1 MARSAGILMPIT
13 SLPSP
18 YGIGTLGKAAYEFV
32 DFLKAASQKYWQLLP
47 VGPTSYGD
55 SPYQSFST
63 YAGNPYMID
72 LDILCDEGLLVR
84 EDLKKIDWGD
94 NSQYVDYEK
103 IYNERFKVL
112 RTAYENY
119 KKGNQREFWDF
130 CHDENSWL
138 TDYALYMAVKKY
150 FGEKPWTEWPAEDIK
165 YRYQYAID
173 YYINLLKDD
182 VMFWKFTQFLFY
194 KQWNELKQ
202 YANDNGILL
211 FGDMPIYVAMDSA
224 DTWANPDVFWL
235 DDDRKPVCVA
245 GCPPDY
251 FSETGQLWGN
261 PLYDWIYLEETGY
274 DWWIKRVA
282 GAARLFDVTRIDHFR
297 AFDAFYAIPYGSE
310 TAANG
315 EWIEGPKMNFF
326 NKMKERLGDVP
337 IIAEDLGF
345 MTPGVKKLL
354 KESGYPGMKILEFAF
369 DSKEDSDYLP
379 HNYTSNSVCYIG
391 THDNDTAIGWLNT
404 ASKQDFEYAK
414 AYCSLNKTE
423 GYNWGFI
430 RTAYASVSDYAIV
443 QMQDILG
450 LGSEARMNIPSTL
463 GGNWTWRMKKGAATP
478 QIAQRLYNLSK
489 IYRRL
494 EDDKNMKKN
503 AIIDNLILTAKNEYC
518 KELNELSPAELH
530 DALGKAMMGEISER
544 WEQSK
549 KNHAEH
555 RRAYYF
561 SAEFL
566 MGRMM
571 YNNLYAM
578 GVLDQTKKLLADKG
592 IDINVFEEIDDAAL
606 GNGGLGRLAACFLDS
621 AATHDVPLDGYGI
634 RYKYGLFKQQI
645 VDGFQVEVADDWQRF
660 GDPWCIRRNEDIV
673 TVKFADQTVK
683 AVPYDMAVIGYGT
696 DNVNTLRL
704 WQAEAVNDFDFLAFN
719 DSKYDQAVKEKN
731 DAENISKVL
740 YPNDNSYEGKVLRL
754 KQQYFFCSASLQDII
769 KRYKKKHGNDYSQF
783 AAETAIQ
790 LNDTHPVVSIPEL
803 IRLLQNDGLSFDQ
816 AFEIAQKTFAYT
828 NHTVMAEALEKW
840 DNKLIISIIPEIY
853 DIIVKIN
860 DRLIA
865 DLTAKGLNVP
875 VETAE
880 KAETDDEDKKEAPR
894 TKIDDMK
901 IIDGNLVHMARLAI
915 YASSYTN
922 GVAWIHTEILKNDVL
937 KDWYAIYPERFQNKT
952 NGITQRRWLGL
963 CNPELSEL
971 ITDNIGSKWVRN
983 LDELKKL
990 EPKIDDKMIDRFN
1003 EIKSIKKKQL
1013 SDFIAEH
1020 DNVYI
1025 DPSFIF
1031 DVQVKRL
1038 HEYKRQLLNAFS
1050 IMAIYFPLK
1059 EGKLPDFTPTAF
1071 IFGAKAAPGYARAK
1085 AIIKYIN
1092 EIANL
1097 VNNDPDVNQKLRV
1110 VFVSNYNVSYAEK
1123 IVTAADVSEQIS
1135 TAGTEASG
1143 TGNMKFMLNG
1153 AVTLGTYDGAN
1164 VEIAQQAGE
1173 ENEYI
1178 FGARVEEI
1186 NEIKDTY
1193 DPKKIYE
1200 SNPEVKRVID
1210 TLIDGRFTDGGKTG
1224 EGSFAEL
1231 HSALLEG
1238 ASWHQPDHYFILRDL
1253 PDYIDAKL
1261 KVNADYKDRRAFGK
1275 KCLINTA
1282 NAGMFSSDRTILQYA
1297 TELWKVK

>member
-1 MARSAGILMPIT
+1 
-13 SLPSP
+13 
-18 YGIGTLGKAAYEFV
+18 
-32 DFLKAASQKYWQLLP
+32 
-47 VGPTSYGD
+47 
-55 SPYQSFST
+55 
-63 YAGNPYMID
+63 
-72 LDILCDEGLLVR
+72 
-84 EDLKKIDWGD
+84 
-94 NSQYVDYEK
+94 
-103 IYNERFKVL
+103 
-112 RTAYENY
+112 
-119 KKGNQREFWDF
+119 
-130 CHDENSWL
+130 
-138 TDYALYMAVKKY
+138 
-150 FGEKPWTEWPAEDIK
+150 
-165 YRYQYAID
+165 
-173 YYINLLKDD
+173 
-182 VMFWKFTQFLFY
+182 
-194 KQWNELKQ
+194 
-202 YANDNGILL
+202 
-211 FGDMPIYVAMDSA
+211 
-224 DTWANPDVFWL
+224 
-235 DDDRKPVCVA
+235 
-245 GCPPDY
+245 
-251 FSETGQLWGN
+251 
-261 PLYDWIYLEETGY
+261 
-274 DWWIKRVA
+274 
-282 GAARLFDVTRIDHFR
+282 
-297 AFDAFYAIPYGSE
+297 
-310 TAANG
+310 
-315 EWIEGPKMNFF
+315 
-326 NKMKERLGDVP
+326 
-337 IIAEDLGF
+337 
-345 MTPGVKKLL
+345 
-354 KESGYPGMKILEFAF
+354 
-369 DSKEDSDYLP
+369 
-379 HNYTSNSVCYIG
+379 
-391 THDNDTAIGWLNT
+391 
-404 ASKQDFEYAK
+404 
-414 AYCSLNKTE
+414 
-423 GYNWGFI
+423 
-430 RTAYASVSDYAIV
+430 
-443 QMQDILG
+443 
-450 LGSEARMNIPSTL
+450 
-463 GGNWTWRMKKGAATP
+463 
-478 QIAQRLYNLSK
+478 
-489 IYRRL
+489 
-494 EDDKNMKKN
+494 MKKN

-530 DALGKAMMGEISER
+530 DALGKAMMGEITER

-549 KNHAEH
+549 KNHADH

-578 GVLDQTKKLLADKG
+578 DVLDQTKKLLADKG

-645 VDGFQVEVADDWQRF
+645 IDGFQVEVADDWQRF
-660 GDPWCIRRNEDIV
+660 GDPWCIRRNDDIV

-696 DNVNTLRL
+696 ENVNTLRL

-740 YPNDNSYEGKVLRL
+740 YPNDNSYDGKVLRL

-880 KAETDDEDKKEAPR
+880 KAETDEKDGEDKKEAAPR

-971 ITDNIGSKWVRN
+971 ITDNIGGKWVRN

-990 EPKIDDKMIDRFN
+990 EPKIDNNMIDRFN

-1013 SDFIAEH
+1013 SDFIAKH

-1050 IMAIYFPLK
+1050 IMAIYFRLK

-1110 VFVSNYNVSYAEK
+1110 VFVANYNVSYAEK

-1186 NEIKDTY
+1186 NEIKDSY

-1200 SNPEVKRVID
+1200 ANPEVKRVID
-1210 TLIDGRFTDGGKTG
+1210 TLIDGRFSDGGKTG

-1231 HSALLEG
+1231 HTALLEG
-1238 ASWHQPDHYFILRDL
+1238 ASWHQADHYFILRDL

>member
-13 SLPSP
+13 SLPSN

-32 DFLKAASQKYWQLLP
+32 DFLKAAGQQYWQMLP

-72 LDILCDEGLLVR
+72 LDILCEQGLLIR
-84 EDLKKIDWGD
+84 GEIKDLDWGND
-94 NSQYVDYEK
+94 PGRVDYEK
-103 IYNERFKVL
+103 IFNTRFDVLRKAYERFKSCDQQE
-112 RTAYENY
+112 Y
-119 KKGNQREFWDF
+119 WDF
-130 CHDENSWL
+130 CRDEDSWL
-138 TDYALYMAVKKY
+138 TNYAMYMAIKFYLGQKA
-150 FGEKPWTEWPAEDIK
+150 WTEWPDDIK
-165 YRYQYAID
+165 YREYNAVE
-173 YYINLLKDD
+173 YYYHLLYDD
-182 VMFWKFTQFLFY
+182 VMFWKFVQFQFY
-194 KQWNELKQ
+194 KQWFELKE
-202 YANDNGILL
+202 YANKSGVKL

-224 DTWANPDVFWL
+224 DTWANPQVFWL
-235 DDDRKPVCVA
+235 DEKRNPVRVA

-261 PLYDWIYLEETGY
+261 PLYDWIYLENTGFK
-274 DWWIKRVA
+274 WWMNRIR
-282 GAARLFDVTRIDHFR
+282 GAARMFDVTRIDHFR
-297 AFDAFYAIPYGSE
+297 AFEAFYAIPYPAE
-310 TAANG
+310 TAVDG
-315 EWIEGPKMNFF
+315 EWIDGPKMKFF
-326 NKMKERLGDVP
+326 NKLKEELGDIP

-345 MTPGVKKLL
+345 LTPGVKKLL
-354 KESGYPGMKILEFAF
+354 EETGYPGMKILEFAF
-369 DSKEDSDYLP
+369 DSKEDSNYLP
-379 HNYTSNSVCYIG
+379 HNYPGNSVCYTG
-391 THDNDTAIGWLNT
+391 THDNDTIFGWY
-404 ASKQDFEYAK
+404 ASAEKEDKEYADT
-414 AYCSLNKTE
+414 YCRLSKTE
-423 GYNWGFI
+423 GINWGFI

-443 QMQDILG
+443 QMQDFLG

-463 GGNWTWRMKKGAATP
+463 GGNWTWRMNEGAASP
-478 QIAQRLYNLSK
+478 ALAKKIYNLAK

-494 EDDKNMKKN
+494 EDDKEMKKN
-503 AIIDNLILTAKNEYC
+503 AIIDNLVLTAKNEYC

-530 DALGKAMMGEISER
+530 LALGKAMMGEISER
-544 WEQSK
+544 WAKSK
-549 KNHAEH
+549 ETHANN

-578 GVLDQTKKLLADKG
+578 GVLDQVKKMLAEKG
-592 IDINVFEEIDDAAL
+592 VDINVFEDIDDAAL

-621 AATHDVPLDGYGI
+621 AATQDVPLDGYGI
-634 RYKYGLFKQQI
+634 RYKYGLFKQSI
-645 VDGFQVEVADDWQRF
+645 VDGFQVETADDWQSF
-660 GDPWCIRRNEDIV
+660 GDPWCIRRAEDTV

-696 DNVNTLRL
+696 DNINTLRL
-704 WQAEAVNDFDFLAFN
+704 WQAEAMNDFDFLEFN
-719 DSKYDQAVKEKN
+719 DSKYDEAVKEKN

-740 YPNDNSYEGKVLRL
+740 YPNDNSYPGKILRL

-769 KRYKKKHGNDYSQF
+769 KKYKKKHGNDYSQF
-783 AAETAIQ
+783 AAHCAIQ

-803 IRLLQNDGLSFDQ
+803 IRLLQNDGLSFDW
-816 AFEIAQKTFAYT
+816 AFDIAQKTFAYT
-828 NHTVMAEALEKW
+828 NHTVMSEALEKW
-840 DNKLIISIIPEIY
+840 DIKLITSVIPEIY

-860 DRLIA
+860 DRLVA

-875 VETAE
+875 VEDTKVE
-880 KAETDDEDKKEAPR
+880 KDGKDTKKVEKK
-894 TKIDDMK
+894 TKLDGMR
-901 IIDGNLVHMARLAI
+901 IIDGNLIHMARLAV

-963 CNPELSEL
+963 CNPQLSEF
-971 ITDNIGSKWVRN
+971 ISDEIGTKWVRN

-990 EPKIDDKMIDRFN
+990 EGKIDDKTIARFN
-1003 EIKSIKKKQL
+1003 EIKAIKKKEL
-1013 SDFIAEH
+1013 SDFILKH

-1031 DVQVKRL
+1031 DIQVKRL

-1050 IMAIYFPLK
+1050 IMAIYFRLK
-1059 EGKLPDFTPTAF
+1059 DGSLKNFTPTAF

-1092 EIANL
+1092 EIAKL
-1097 VNNDPDVNQKLRV
+1097 INNDPDMQNKLKV
-1110 VFVSNYNVSYAEK
+1110 VFVANYNVSYAEK
-1123 IVTAADVSEQIS
+1123 IVTAADISEQIS

-1186 NEIKDTY
+1186 NEIKDSY
-1193 DPKKIYE
+1193 DPKAIYDA
-1200 SNPEVKRVID
+1200 NPEIKRVID
-1210 TLIDGRFTDGGKTG
+1210 TLIDGRFSDGGKTG

-1231 HSALLEG
+1231 HKALLEG

-1253 PDYIDAKL
+1253 PDYIETKL
-1261 KVNADYKDRRAFGK
+1261 RANNEYQDRMAFGR
-1275 KCLINTA
+1275 KCLMNTA

-1297 TELWKVK
+1297 KELWHVK